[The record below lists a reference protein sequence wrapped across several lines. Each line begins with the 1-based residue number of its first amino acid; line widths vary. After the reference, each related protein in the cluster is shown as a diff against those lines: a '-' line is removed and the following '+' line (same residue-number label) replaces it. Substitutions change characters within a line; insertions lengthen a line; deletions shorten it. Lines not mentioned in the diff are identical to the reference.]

1 MLSILL
7 ISLTVVPFPLYEIIN
22 PAHAV
27 LPLPPTFSPGP
38 MQSEQTQLQWWCR
51 NAWNLSDLFP
61 GNIPPWHGQPA
72 RTFSF
77 TLQQSWSPS
86 SARAPPCLWL
96 LAAVR
101 SCVLGGT
108 APDRWWMVP
117 AGIPPRKQ
125 SRAERC
131 WHYLMNESGFLQL
144 APILLSK
151 GFTLC
156 GESNQWCSGCA
167 SAPWTFM
174 EHLWN
179 IYGSGVRQGIM
190 ADGSPRPLP
199 CPQRGQRLT
208 GVWMSICTSLQSQT
222 FEVPRWWK
230 TQVI

>member
-1 MLSILL
+1 MVQECLE
-7 ISLTVVPFPLYEIIN
+7 SLWSVSREHSPMAWPTSKNIFLYLATKLEPFLRLGSSVP
-22 PAHAV
+22 
-27 LPLPPTFSPGP
+27 
-38 MQSEQTQLQWWCR
+38 
-51 NAWNLSDLFP
+51 
-61 GNIPPWHGQPA
+61 
-72 RTFSF
+72 
-77 TLQQSWSPS
+77 
-86 SARAPPCLWL
+86 

-190 ADGSPRPLP
+190 ADGSSHPLP

-222 FEVPRWWK
+222 FEVLRWWK